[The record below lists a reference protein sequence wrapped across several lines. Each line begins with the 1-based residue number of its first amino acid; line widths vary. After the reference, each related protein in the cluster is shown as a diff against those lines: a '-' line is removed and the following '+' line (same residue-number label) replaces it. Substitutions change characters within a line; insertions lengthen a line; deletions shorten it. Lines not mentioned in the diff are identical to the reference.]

1 MQKLIIFFLLIFST
15 SSYAQDFDKFAD
27 AVVNKDLVKLDSL
40 IKSGIDVNIA
50 DEDKGATVLLVACS
64 FKGYEKIVQFLI
76 SKGADVNYKAKDG
89 KTPLML
95 AAGPSFETTKI
106 LIENGA
112 DVNAKAV
119 DGMTAFFQ
127 ATFGVLSKKVTTGV
141 MDLLLEYE
149 VDINHSLT
157 GKDAA
162 GWTSL
167 LFATIN
173 GDKNLVKYLILH
185 GANVNH
191 TSDDG
196 VTALS
201 LAKQE
206 KYTSLVKLLKKHGA
220 LE

>member
-1 MQKLIIFFLLIFST
+1 MQKLIIFFLLIFS
-15 SSYAQDFDKFAD
+15 SISYSQDFDKLAD
-27 AVVNKDLVKLDSL
+27 AVVDKDLVKVDSL
-40 IKSGIDVNIA
+40 IISGIDVNIV
-50 DEDKGATVLLVACS
+50 DENKGAAVLLIACS
-64 FKGYEKIVQFLI
+64 FKGYEEIVQFLI
-76 SKGADVNYKAKDG
+76 SNEADVNYKSKDG

-95 AAGPSFETTKI
+95 AAGTSLETTKI
-106 LIENGA
+106 LLENGA
-112 DVNAKAV
+112 DVNVKAE
-119 DGMTAFFQ
+119 DGMTAFFH
-127 ATFGVLSKKVTTGV
+127 ATFGILSKKVTTDV

-149 VDINHSLT
+149 IDINHSLT

-162 GWTSL
+162 GWTAL

-173 GDKNLVKYLILH
+173 GDKDLVKYLILH

-196 VTALS
+196 VTALY

-206 KYTSLVKLLKKHGA
+206 KLTSPVKLLKKHGA

>member
-1 MQKLIIFFLLIFST
+1 MQKLIIFFLLIL
-15 SSYAQDFDKFAD
+15 SSISYSQDFDKLAD
-27 AVVNKDLVKLDSL
+27 AVINKDLVKLDSL

-50 DEDKGATVLLVACS
+50 DEDKGATVLLIACS
-64 FKGYEKIVQFLI
+64 FKEYEKIVRFLI
-76 SKGADVNYKAKDG
+76 SNGADVNYKSNDS

-95 AAGPSFETTKI
+95 AAGTSFETTKI

-112 DVNAKAV
+112 DVNAKAE
-119 DGMTAFFQ
+119 DGMTAFFH

-149 VDINHSLT
+149 VGINYSLT

-162 GWTSL
+162 GWTAL

-173 GDKNLVKYLILH
+173 EDKDLVKYLILH

-206 KYTSLVKLLKKHGA
+206 KFTSLVKLLKKHGA

>member
-1 MQKLIIFFLLIFST
+1 MQKLIIFFLLILS
-15 SSYAQDFDKFAD
+15 SISYAQDFDKLAD

-40 IKSGIDVNIA
+40 IKSGIDVNIGN
-50 DEDKGATVLLVACS
+50 EDKGATVLLIASS
-64 FKGYEKIVQFLI
+64 FKGYEEIVQFLI
-76 SKGADVNYKAKDG
+76 SNGANVNYKAKDG

-95 AAGPSFETTKI
+95 AAGTSFETTKL

-112 DVNAKAV
+112 DVNAKAE
-119 DGMTAFFQ
+119 DGMTAFIQ
-127 ATFGVLSKKVTTGV
+127 STFGILSKKVSTDV
-141 MDLLLEYE
+141 MDLLLEKGADVNSE
-149 VDINHSLT
+149 LSS
-157 GKDAA
+157 KDAG
-162 GWTSL
+162 GWTAL

-173 GDKNLVKYLILH
+173 GDKDLVKFLILH
-185 GANVNH
+185 GANINH

-206 KYTSLVKLLKKHGA
+206 SFTSLVKLLKKQGA

>member
-1 MQKLIIFFLLIFST
+1 MKKLTIFFLFILSVI
-15 SSYAQDFDKFAD
+15 SYSQDFDRLAN
-27 AVVNKDLVKLDSL
+27 AVVDKDLYTLDSL
-40 IKSGIDVNIA
+40 LQAGIDINITE
-50 DEDKGATVLLVACS
+50 EDSSATVLLIASS
-64 FKGYEKIVQFLI
+64 FKGYEKIVEFLI
-76 SKGADVNYKAKDG
+76 SNGADVNYKGKDG

-95 AAGPSFETTKI
+95 AAGTSFETTKI

-112 DVNAKAV
+112 DVNAKAE
-119 DGMTAFFQ
+119 DGMTAFFH

-149 VDINHSLT
+149 VYINHSLT

-162 GWTSL
+162 GWTAL

-173 GDKNLVKYLILH
+173 GDKDLVKYLILH

-206 KYTSLVKLLKKHGA
+206 NFTSLVKLLKKHGA